1 VQLIQLAARSYYQ
14 LEAEPFCRL
23 ALVRYFQSAG
33 RMGTFA
39 PGSRNHR
46 SNFLPLAR
54 VALPPKLRTIKAQ
67 TKM

>member
-1 VQLIQLAARSYYQ
+1 VQLIQLAARSNYQ
-14 LEAEPFCRL
+14 LEAEPFRRL
-23 ALVRYFQSAG
+23 VLVRYFQSAVW
-33 RMGTFA
+33 MGMFD

-46 SNFLPLAR
+46 SNFLPLGR